1 MAVVGMRGTG
11 SYSADERPKN
21 YRGVLLLLK
30 PNTEAPLTA
39 MLGQL
44 ADAPTDDP
52 EFKCFLKGL
61 PTQRAVVSA
70 TVNSTATT
78 ITMKGTGSQTIF
90 KPGHA
95 VMVETTGEVVW
106 VTSSSTA
113 KTIVVERGK
122 GSTKAAIATDAGLFI
137 LGTHHEEGASVPA
150 AITYDPTVVT
160 NYTQIFRTVGD
171 ITGTALSTRLRY
183 ADNPMVEMK
192 REMLEIHS
200 IEMEKQFLFGSG
212 VEDTGGTNP
221 ERTTKGAFFFIT
233 TNVHDFQDAVTIE
246 DWEIALE
253 ADFADGMNEK
263 LLLCGNRVLTIA
275 NQLGRT
281 HGQITIA
288 PRAETFGLQIM
299 TWITPF
305 GTIQLKQHPLLSKN
319 PTFKDW
325 AFLFETSKLRY
336 RYLRGRDTKYLRNRQ
351 SPGDDANKDEFLT
364 ECGLEI
370 DFEQYHAVMKN
381 MSALAAP

>member
-1 MAVVGMRGTG
+1 
-11 SYSADERPKN
+11 
-21 YRGVLLLLK
+21 VLLLLK

-44 ADAPTDDP
+44 KDAPTDDP
-52 EFKCFLKGL
+52 EFNCFIKGL

-78 ITMKGTGSQTIF
+78 ITLQGAGSQTVF

-95 VMVETTGEVVW
+95 VMIETTGEVVW
-106 VTSSSTA
+106 VSSASTA

-122 GSTKAAIATDAGLFI
+122 GSTKAAIATGAGLMI
-137 LGTHHEEGASVPA
+137 LGTHHEEGASVPS

-171 ITGTALSTRLRY
+171 ITGTAMATRLRY
-183 ADNPMVEMK
+183 ADNPLIEMK
-192 REMLEIHS
+192 REMLEIHA

-212 VEDTGGTNP
+212 VEDTTGNQP
-221 ERTTKGAFFFIT
+221 ERTTKGIFFFVT
-233 TNVHDFQDAVTIE
+233 TNVHNFADAVDVD
-246 DWEIALE
+246 DWEDALE
-253 ADFADGMNEK
+253 DDFEDGSNEK
-263 LLLCGNRVLTIA
+263 LLLTGNRLLNVI
-275 NQLGRT
+275 NKLGRA
-281 HGQITIA
+281 HGTINVA
-288 PRAETFGLQIM
+288 PSAETFGMRIM
-299 TWITPF
+299 TYITPF
-305 GTIQLKQHPLLSKN
+305 GTLQMRQHPLLSKN

-325 AFLFETSKLRY
+325 GFTLDTNRLMY

-364 ECGLEI
+364 ECGLEV
-370 DFEQYHAVMKN
+370 DFETYHAVLKN
-381 MSALAAP
+381 ASALAA